1 MFDQYGRKI
10 EYLRLSLTDRCNLR
24 CRYCMP
30 AAGVRKMRHEDILTF
45 DEILT
50 VLRPLARLG
59 VKKVRLTGGEPLVRK
74 GLPELL
80 AMIARVPG
88 IEQTALTTNG
98 VLLAEMAGALQ
109 SAGLTELNISLDTL
123 QAPVFTGITRRA
135 LLGRVKAGLHT
146 VRELGLRQVKINCVP
161 LAGVNEQ
168 ELPELAALAKDWAV
182 KVRFIELMPIGCGW
196 QAGYRG
202 VPLQAVRRQLEAA
215 YGPLIPV
222 TPAEPGVFGPASY
235 YKIPGWAGE
244 IGFIDALE
252 HKFCH
257 KCNRVRLTADGY
269 LKLCLNQRSG
279 LDVKALLR
287 RGISEDELGQA
298 LAQAVYRKPAEHLFG
313 ELHGHDW
320 RAMYQVGG

>member
-1 MFDQYGRKI
+1 
-10 EYLRLSLTDRCNLR
+10 
-24 CRYCMP
+24 
-30 AAGVRKMRHEDILTF
+30 
-45 DEILT
+45 
-50 VLRPLARLG
+50 
-59 VKKVRLTGGEPLVRK
+59 
-74 GLPELL
+74 
-80 AMIARVPG
+80 
-88 IEQTALTTNG
+88 
-98 VLLAEMAGALQ
+98 
-109 SAGLTELNISLDTL
+109 
-123 QAPVFTGITRRA
+123 
-135 LLGRVKAGLHT
+135 
-146 VRELGLRQVKINCVP
+146 
-161 LAGVNEQ
+161 
-168 ELPELAALAKDWAV
+168 
-182 KVRFIELMPIGCGW
+182 MPIGCGW

-222 TPAEPGVFGPASY
+222 TPIEPGVFGPASY
-235 YKIPGWAGE
+235 YKIPSWAGE

-257 KCNRVRLTADGY
+257 NCNRVRLTADGY